1 MRVKRNLADTETK
14 SADSTGGYWHFFGT
28 YSSIKPLTA
37 ESYPREFLIA
47 KLPFMKLII
56 VSDFARTLGVRA
68 ISTVMLLVAAQVLL
82 IGALARADA
91 DFRLNSPAFNSGAPI
106 PTDFSCTAG
115 DHSPALAWSGAPAG
129 TKSFALIVE
138 DPDAPMGT
146 FVHWVVFNL
155 PADASGIAADAPKTP
170 QLADGATQGSNG
182 MGAVGYKGPCP
193 PPGKTHHYHFELF
206 ALDTTLDVPS
216 AADAASLRAA
226 MQNHVKASAELVGTF
241 ER

>member
-1 MRVKRNLADTETK
+1 
-14 SADSTGGYWHFFGT
+14 
-28 YSSIKPLTA
+28 
-37 ESYPREFLIA
+37 
-47 KLPFMKLII
+47 MKLII
-56 VSDFARTLGVRA
+56 VSDSARTLRVRA

-82 IGALARADA
+82 IGVLARADSN
-91 DFRLNSPAFNSGAPI
+91 FRLTSPAFNPGAPI
-106 PTDFSCTAG
+106 PPDFSCDAG

-129 TKSFALIVE
+129 TKSYVLIVE

-155 PADASGIAADAPKTP
+155 PADASGMAADAPKTAE
-170 QLADGATQGSNG
+170 LADGARQGNNG

-206 ALDTTLDVPS
+206 ALDTTLDTPS
-216 AADAASLRAA
+216 AGDAASLRAA
-226 MQNHVKASAELVGTF
+226 MQNHVKASTGLVGTF

>member
-1 MRVKRNLADTETK
+1 MA
-14 SADSTGGYWHFFGT
+14 
-28 YSSIKPLTA
+28 
-37 ESYPREFLIA
+37 
-47 KLPFMKLII
+47 
-56 VSDFARTLGVRA
+56 
-68 ISTVMLLVAAQVLL
+68 MLMVAAQALL
-82 IGALARADA
+82 IGALARADS
-91 DFRLNSPAFNSGAPI
+91 DFRLTSPAFSPGAAI

-115 DHSPALAWSGAPAG
+115 DHSPALAWSGAPAQ

-155 PADASGIAADAPKTP
+155 PAGASGIAADAPKTP

-182 MGAVGYKGPCP
+182 TGAVGYKGPCP

-206 ALDTTLDVPS
+206 ALDSTLEVPS
-216 AADAASLRAA
+216 AADAGSLRAA

>member
-1 MRVKRNLADTETK
+1 MA
-14 SADSTGGYWHFFGT
+14 
-28 YSSIKPLTA
+28 
-37 ESYPREFLIA
+37 
-47 KLPFMKLII
+47 
-56 VSDFARTLGVRA
+56 
-68 ISTVMLLVAAQVLL
+68 MLMLAAQALL
-82 IGALARADA
+82 IGALARADS
-91 DFRLNSPAFNSGAPI
+91 DFRLTSPAFDPGAAI

-115 DHSPALAWSGAPAG
+115 DHSPALAWSGAPAE

-146 FVHWVVFNL
+146 FIHWVVFNL
-155 PADASGIAADAPKTP
+155 PAGASGMAADAPKTQ

-193 PPGKTHHYHFELF
+193 PPGKTHHYYFELF
-206 ALDTTLDVPS
+206 ALDNTLQLSSD
-216 AADAASLRAA
+216 ADSASLRAA

>member
-1 MRVKRNLADTETK
+1 M
-14 SADSTGGYWHFFGT
+14 
-28 YSSIKPLTA
+28 
-37 ESYPREFLIA
+37 
-47 KLPFMKLII
+47 
-56 VSDFARTLGVRA
+56 
-68 ISTVMLLVAAQVLL
+68 MLLVAVQMLL
-82 IGALARADA
+82 MGTLAGADSDLK
-91 DFRLNSPAFNSGAPI
+91 LSSPAFNSGAPI

-146 FVHWVVFNL
+146 FVHWVVFNV
-155 PADASGIAADAPKTP
+155 PPGASGMPADAPKTP
-170 QLADGATQGSNG
+170 QLPDGATQGSNG

-206 ALDTTLDVPS
+206 ALDSALEVPPH
-216 AADAASLRAA
+216 ADAGAVRAA
-226 MQNHVKASAELVGTF
+226 MQNHVKASTELVGTF

>member
-1 MRVKRNLADTETK
+1 MRV
-14 SADSTGGYWHFFGT
+14 
-28 YSSIKPLTA
+28 IV
-37 ESYPREFLIA
+37 
-47 KLPFMKLII
+47 
-56 VSDFARTLGVRA
+56 VSDFARTLRVRA

-82 IGALARADA
+82 IGVLARADS
-91 DFRLNSPAFNSGAPI
+91 DFRLTSPAFNPGAPI
-106 PTDFSCTAG
+106 PAEFSCTAG
-115 DHSPALAWSGAPAG
+115 DHSPALAWTGAPAG

-155 PADASGIAADAPKTP
+155 PAGASGMTADAPKTP
-170 QLADGATQGSNG
+170 QLADAAGQGSNG
-182 MGAVGYKGPCP
+182 AGAVGYKGPCP

-206 ALDTTLDVPS
+206 ALDTAVDLPS

-226 MQNHVKASAELVGTF
+226 MQNHVKARAELVGTF